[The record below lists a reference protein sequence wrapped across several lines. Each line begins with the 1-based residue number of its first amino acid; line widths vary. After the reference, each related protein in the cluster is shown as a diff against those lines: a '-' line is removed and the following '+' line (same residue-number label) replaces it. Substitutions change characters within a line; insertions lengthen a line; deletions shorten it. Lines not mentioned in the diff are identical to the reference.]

1 MRRFINNVIF
11 QKISRLK
18 HPERLELNLIWVQ
31 VAGLNPN
38 VRTSL
43 LLQTLRAVPRNSGVL
58 SAVQIPHY
66 SSSPQ
71 VPWSRLSESPR
82 GDQTSPIWLQV
93 GHDVDVFFLQL
104 SAKKN
109 DRARRRVAV
118 TVGKTEHL
126 DSAYVR

>member
-66 SSSPQ
+66 SSIPEADFQ
-71 VPWSRLSESPR
+71 RVLMGTRLPR
-82 GDQTSPIWLQV
+82 FDCKLDMTWMFFFSSCQLKKMTEL
-93 GHDVDVFFLQL
+93 VDVLQ
-104 SAKKN
+104 SQ
-109 DRARRRVAV
+109 
-118 TVGKTEHL
+118 
-126 DSAYVR
+126 

>member
-43 LLQTLRAVPRNSGVL
+43 LLQTLRAPSQEFWSSERSPNPPLFIHPR
-58 SAVQIPHY
+58 
-66 SSSPQ
+66 
-71 VPWSRLSESPR
+71 SRLSESPH

-93 GHDVDVFFLQL
+93 GHDVEIFFLQL